1 MAKVVNQQASK
12 GRKSVD
18 HDRNALLRSTPQR
31 GSNQS
36 TVRDYNERLVLQ
48 LIRNHGWLTKSEATV
63 ATGLSPNAV
72 SVIFKSLDRAGLL
85 VRGKPE
91 RGRIGQ
97 PSVPSAINPDAKRYM
112 GLKIGRRSTELV
124 IIDFAG
130 GVVSRACEFHQYPVP
145 ERCIAFVD
153 RAIPEVLGAAGINAS
168 QVAGFG
174 VAMPW
179 ELWSWTEEIGAPKEV
194 MEAWMTFDVEGAL
207 NRLGPWRVTVANDGT
222 AACTAELMHGRHLDK
237 TDFVYF
243 FVGTFIGGGIVLN
256 SSVFFGRQ
264 GNAGGF
270 GPLRVPGG
278 PPGKD
283 RLVDCASLSV
293 FEDRVR
299 QAGGD
304 PARVAADDGVWSAH
318 PAEAADW
325 IVTCARG
332 LSHAVISSLAVID
345 FDSVIIDGAF
355 PDDVRRAV
363 VTAVQAE
370 LDKADLQ
377 GVGRPRVEAGKFGG
391 VARAVGAATLP
402 MYEDYAINQNTLMR
416 SG

>member
-1 MAKVVNQQASK
+1 MEN
-12 GRKSVD
+12 
-18 HDRNALLRSTPQR
+18 DRDALLRSSPQR

-36 TVRDYNERLVLQ
+36 TVRDYNERLILQ
-48 LIRNHGWLTKSEATV
+48 LIRNHGWLTKSEATR

-72 SVIFKSLDRAGLL
+72 SVIFKTLESADLL
-85 VRGKPE
+85 VRGRPE
-91 RGRIGQ
+91 RGKIGQ
-97 PSVPSAINPDAKRYM
+97 PSVPSAINLDAKRYM

-130 GVVSRACEFHQYPVP
+130 SVVSRAQEFHRYPLP
-145 ERCIAFVD
+145 ESCLAFVE
-153 RAIPEVLGAAGINAS
+153 RATPDVFRKAGIDAS

-179 ELWSWTEEIGAPKEV
+179 ELWSWTREAGAPKEM
-194 MEAWMTFDVEGAL
+194 MEAWMAFDVEGAL
-207 NRLGPWRVTVANDGT
+207 SRLGPWRVVVANDGT

-237 TDFVYF
+237 TDFVYL
-243 FVGTFIGGGIVLN
+243 FVGTFVGGGIVLN

-270 GPLRVPGG
+270 GPLRVPGEV
-278 PPGKD
+278 PGKD
-283 RLVDCASLSV
+283 RLVDVASLSV
-293 FEDRVR
+293 FQDMVQE
-299 QAGGD
+299 AGGD
-304 PARVAADDGVWSAH
+304 PTLVAADEGVWAAF
-318 PAEAADW
+318 PTEAKAW
-325 IVTCARG
+325 IDTCARG
-332 LSHAVISSLAVID
+332 LAHAVISSLSVID
-345 FDSVIIDGAF
+345 FDSIIIDGAF

-363 VTAVQAE
+363 VAAVQSE

-377 GVGRPRVEAGKFGG
+377 GVGRPRIEAGKLGG
-391 VARAVGAATLP
+391 AARAIGAATLP